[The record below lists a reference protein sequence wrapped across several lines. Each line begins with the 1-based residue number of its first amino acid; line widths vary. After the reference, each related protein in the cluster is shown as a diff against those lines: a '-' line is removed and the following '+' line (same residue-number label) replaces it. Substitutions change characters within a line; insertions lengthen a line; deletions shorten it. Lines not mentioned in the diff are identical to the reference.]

1 MKGTGQKR
9 ASGVE
14 EGSPQTLGERWTIH
28 LFEPSLALERP
39 TKKIRPQRRSN
50 LLIPSLPGYPWVRA
64 WRYCAA
70 VAIVDG
76 GIALHSSLVATWL
89 SQRPRVLMIFDTVTG

>member
-14 EGSPQTLGERWTIH
+14 GNPQTLGERWTIH

-39 TKKIRPQRRSN
+39 TKKMRPQRRSN